1 MKTVVLYG
9 KIAAGRVAL
18 VDDEDYDLVMQYR
31 WWVQENL
38 TPGKRS
44 GPYARTSIPGT
55 RRGRKGN
62 KKALFMHQLVV
73 DYPKPDHIDGDGLNN
88 QRSNLRP
95 ATPAQ
100 QIVNARRKP
109 LNATSRY
116 TGVSRSAWGLKWVA
130 RISYER
136 TVIQLGHFFSEEAAA
151 LAYDKAARELYGEYA
166 RLNFPDGPPA
176 DMPEPPARYC
186 ARPDCGEP
194 IVGRRTDARYCS
206 VRCRE
211 VMSGRRERAK
221 QAA

>member
-1 MKTVVLYG
+1 M
-9 KIAAGRVAL
+9 
-18 VDDEDYDLVMQYR
+18 
-31 WWVQENL
+31 
-38 TPGKRS
+38 PGS
-44 GPYARTSIPGT
+44 HPAS
-55 RRGRKGN
+55 RRGRDSHGVRIRPGGSSV
-62 KKALFMHQLVV
+62 A
-73 DYPKPDHIDGDGLNN
+73 
-88 QRSNLRP
+88 LRP
-95 ATPAQ
+95 AS
-100 QIVNARRKP
+100 RR
-109 LNATSRY
+109 
-116 TGVSRSAWGLKWVA
+116 
-130 RISYER
+130 
-136 TVIQLGHFFSEEAAA
+136 AA